1 MREVKAK
8 ENKKELAAKK
18 ASKLTI
24 TKKAV
29 VAPRSRTY
37 TGVYIGRVAD
47 LLERETTRCMIV
59 KLENKMELSPKY
71 KRDYTKLDRKVIP
84 KKKKVIL
91 VPKAEAEAE

>member
-24 TKKAV
+24 TKKAK
-29 VAPRSRTY
+29 VAPQRRTY
-37 TGVYIGRVAD
+37 TRVYTGRVAD
-47 LLERETTRCMIV
+47 LLERETTRVLIE
-59 KLENKMELSPKY
+59 KLSPRRKPTY
-71 KRDYTKLDRKVIP
+71 KKDYTKLDRKVVP